1 MNDNGGTVDP
11 AEEYRLA
18 KLFFEIRDYGEAARR
33 QSRVVEAEPDNL
45 AARLLLARAYYH
57 SARLG
62 RAETELRFIVE
73 RDPTDAYAHLM
84 LGRALER
91 QNRPEE
97 ARRHLRL
104 SAALRGEPIDAP
116 GPRAGGGSSGPA
128 GAPDDGDATAST
140 R

>member
-1 MNDNGGTVDP
+1 MDGNGGTVDP

-33 QSRVVEAEPDNL
+33 QSLVVEAEPDNL

-91 QNRPEE
+91 QNRPDE

-116 GPRAGGGSSGPA
+116 GHRLTSGPTRVD
-128 GAPDDGDATAST
+128 GAPDHGDDAA
-140 R
+140 